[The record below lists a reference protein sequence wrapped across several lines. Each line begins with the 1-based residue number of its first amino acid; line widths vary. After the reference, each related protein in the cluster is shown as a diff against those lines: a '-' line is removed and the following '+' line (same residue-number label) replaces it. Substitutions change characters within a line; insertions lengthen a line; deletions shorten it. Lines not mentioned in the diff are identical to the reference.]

1 MPRFRP
7 TSRDAADPRQVLRQR
22 AAEHRQSL
30 AALSRMLRRPQH
42 YLGRFVREG
51 VPVALTARDHQ
62 LLADHFG
69 VDQRQMGVRDLWAG
83 D

>member
-1 MPRFRP
+1 MARFRP
-7 TSRDAADPRQVLRQR
+7 TSRDPVDPRQVLRQR
-22 AAEHRQSL
+22 AAERRHSL
-30 AALSRMLRRPQH
+30 AALSRMLRRPDR
-42 YLGRFVREG
+42 YLARFVREG
-51 VPVALTARDHQ
+51 VPVALSKRDHQ

>member
-1 MPRFRP
+1 M
-7 TSRDAADPRQVLRQR
+7 
-22 AAEHRQSL
+22 
-30 AALSRMLRRPQH
+30 LSRPDG

-51 VPVALTARDHQ
+51 VPLALTRRDHQ

-69 VDQRQMGVRDLWAG
+69 VDQRQMGLRDLWAG